1 MEELLYS
8 VGIYRNDTDYSGKI
22 FSYSNEIKEFHSK
35 NIGDLLREIIADIEL
50 DHEESSNRPKD
61 FFEDFED
68 TE

>member
-8 VGIYRNDTDYSGKI
+8 VWIYKNDANYSGKI
-22 FSYSNEIKEFHSK
+22 FSNNNEIKEFHSK
-35 NIGDLLREIIADIEL
+35 NIDDLLRDIIADMEL

-61 FFEDFED
+61 FFED